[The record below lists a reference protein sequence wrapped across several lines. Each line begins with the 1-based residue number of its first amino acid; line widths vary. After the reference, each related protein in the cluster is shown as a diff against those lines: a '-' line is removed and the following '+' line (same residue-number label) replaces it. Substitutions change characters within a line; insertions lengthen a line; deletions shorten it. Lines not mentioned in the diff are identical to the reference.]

1 MGPELIV
8 PIAGMITG
16 VIIVT
21 TALKYA
27 AQKHRYRMEAMQG
40 GGDVQRL
47 TAIVE
52 NLTKETEKLRDR
64 VAVLEKL
71 VTDDDRKL
79 ADEIDRLRRS
89 ESRPA

>member
-1 MGPELIV
+1 MGPEIIV
-8 PIAGMITG
+8 PLAGMITG
-16 VIIVT
+16 IIIVT
-21 TALKYA
+21 AALKYA
-27 AQKHRYRMEAMQG
+27 AQKHRYRAEAMGG

-47 TAIVE
+47 TSIVE